1 MKIQIGK
8 FSGELDEETNLSDVL
23 ECITNLL
30 IAEGLGPYQIASCMK
45 EEMERIQD
53 FYKIKLYEDSGD

>member
-8 FSGELDEETNLSDVL
+8 FSGELNEESRLPDAL

-30 IAEGLGPYQIASCMK
+30 IAEGWVPYQIASCMK

-53 FYKIKLYEDSGD
+53 FYKIKLYGNSEN

>member
-8 FSGELDEETNLSDVL
+8 FSGELDEESKLSDVL
-23 ECITNLL
+23 ECVTDLL
-30 IAEGLGPYQIASCMK
+30 IAEGWGPYQIASCMK